1 MAATIKLHRGLE
13 AGIPTLEDGEP
24 GWTTDTHKLFVGQ
37 GGVNYEVGGGVSDGD
52 KGDVTVSSSGTV
64 WTIDNGV
71 VSTAKI
77 ADDAVTAAKLA
88 DTAVTPGSYTLASI
102 TVDAQGRI
110 TAASSGS
117 AAVADGDKGDVTVSS
132 SGTVWTIDA
141 QAVTYAKIQD
151 VSATDRLLGR
161 STAGAGVIE
170 EIPCTAAGRA
180 LLDDADAAAQRTTL
194 GLGTAAL
201 AASGDFQA
209 ADAELTA
216 LAGLTSAADKL
227 PYFTGSGAAALADF
241 TDGGRALANLGASP
255 VADRIPYFDGVGTAT
270 TATFTAFG
278 RSLVDDADAAAGRAT
293 LGLAAVASSGS
304 ASDLSAGTLALARGG
319 TGAGLTDPGADRLL
333 FWDDSAGAVT
343 WLDLG
348 SGLSVTGTTLSSSG
362 VSDGDKGDI
371 TVSASGATW
380 TIDNSAVTY
389 AKIQNVSAQ
398 YRILGRNSPGA
409 GPVEELG
416 VTVYGLSLIAQ
427 ASYTDM
433 RTTLGLGSAALS
445 SSGDF
450 QAADAELAAIAGLTS
465 AADRL
470 PYFTGVGAA
479 SLATF
484 TAFGRNL
491 VDDADA
497 AAARTTLGLGTLAT
511 QSGTFSGTSSGTNT
525 GDQQVGVVQVKY
537 ALADADYSTTNTI
550 PFDDTI
556 PQNTEG
562 EELVTVSITPTSTSN
577 YLRVRATLPMVSRSS
592 GGGVTV
598 ALFKD
603 SGADALNAGTA
614 LIGSSSEYGNI
625 SLEWVEQASGT
636 TAQTWKLR
644 YGGNTASTAYVN
656 RRGAG
661 ALYGSTKPVVSL
673 TVEEFTP

>member
-1 MAATIKLHRGLE
+1 MATIQLKRGVESGLPSL
-13 AGIPTLEDGEP
+13 AVGEP
-24 GWTTDTHKLFVGQ
+24 GFTTDTYKLFIGSAAGNQ
-37 GGVNYEVGGGVSDGD
+37 QIGGGGVSDGD

-64 WTIDNGV
+64 WTIDNSAV
-71 VSTAKI
+71 TTAKI

-110 TAASSGS
+110 TAASNGS
-117 AAVADGDKGDVTVSS
+117 AAVSDGDKGDITVSA
-132 SGTVWTIDA
+132 SGATWTIDA
-141 QAVTYAKIQD
+141 KAVTYAKIQD

-161 STAGAGVIE
+161 STAGAGVVE
-170 EIPCTAAGRA
+170 EIACTAAGRA

-194 GLGTAAL
+194 GLGTAAVE
-201 AASGDFQA
+201 AATAFQA
-209 ADAELTA
+209 ADAELSA
-216 LAGLTSAADKL
+216 IAGLTSAADKL
-227 PYFTGSGAAALADF
+227 PYFTGSGTAALVDF
-241 TDGGRALANLGASP
+241 TDAGRALAGLMASP
-255 VADRIPYFDGVGTAT
+255 VADNLPYFNGVGTAT

-319 TGAGLTDPGADRLL
+319 TGAGLTDPGADRIL

-343 WLDLG
+343 WLDVG

-362 VSDGDKGDI
+362 VSDGDKGDV
-371 TVSASGATW
+371 TVSSSGTVW

-398 YRILGRNSPGA
+398 FMILGRNSPGA

-433 RTTLGLGSAALS
+433 RTVLGLGSAALS

-470 PYFTGVGAA
+470 PYFTGSGTA

-484 TAFGRNL
+484 TSFGRSL

-562 EELVTVSITPTSTSN
+562 EELLTASITPTSTSN

-625 SLEWVEQASGT
+625 SIEWVEQATST
-636 TAQTWKLR
+636 SAQTFKLR

-656 RRGAG
+656 RRGSG

-673 TVEEFTP
+673 TVEEFKP